1 MALIILPKQPSIKP
15 PMGTTLNRNHPI
27 TNGLISLWAA
37 LELGGT
43 ILYDS
48 VGTNHALA
56 FGSLLTTA
64 PPISVHGTSR
74 LFDGSSGANASNVV
88 RGGQIPMTYVGL
100 VKWNGTTGSYMQ
112 ILRHELSTAQF
123 LLINSAGKSTFCVHN
138 SATEYD
144 NSSIAAIANDWA
156 WVVGTYDGAN
166 VKCYQ
171 NGVLGVNVS
180 DASAITTSAT
190 ATLGLGLQPTSGQP
204 FKGNIAMWAM
214 YNRALTQTEISQWY
228 GNPYSLAALRA
239 FFSQPQDRYW
249 VTGASAAPLTNIGA
263 RTFFRGMSSRLEG

>member
-1 MALIILPKQPSIKP
+1 MAVIFPKQNSIKP
-15 PMGTTLNRNHPI
+15 PMGAMLNRNHPI
-27 TNGLISLWAA
+27 TNGLLSLWAA
-37 LELGGT
+37 LEPGGT

-48 VGTNHALA
+48 AGTNHALGS
-56 FGSLLTTA
+56 GSLLTTA
-64 PPISVHGTSR
+64 PPLSFQGTSR

-112 ILRHELSTAQF
+112 ILRHELATPQF
-123 LLINSAGKSTFCVHN
+123 LLINSAGNSSFCVHN

-144 NSSIAAIANDWA
+144 NSSIPAIANDWA

-171 NGVLGVNVS
+171 NGVLGVNVV
-180 DASAITTSAT
+180 DGSAITTSAT
-190 ATLGLGLQPTSGQP
+190 ANMGLGLQPTSGQP
-204 FKGNIAMWAM
+204 FKGNISMWAM

-228 GNPYSLAALRA
+228 GNPYSLDALRA
-239 FFSQPQDRYW
+239 FFSQPKEFLLPSILS
-249 VTGASAAPLTNIGA
+249 TAGPTLTLQWQGVDI
-263 RTFFRGMSSRLEG
+263 R